1 MSNILNF
8 MKPGARM
15 NWVGRKWQWAMR
27 NQLFWWN
34 IVLILATI
42 VFVFIL
48 RSPGES
54 DFRVKTL
61 GMVLQLIG
69 VGTVWFDLTSTA
81 RAFGKT
87 GMLVRTKNW
96 LKDGFSGDATIVM
109 MGATAQANA
118 TSSCRATVRWPIDS
132 AADHERRIEAVEKN
146 IGKIDEDIG
155 AIFRELDQQ
164 SAVARE
170 RAANEEQM
178 RAQAVAEV
186 RRELIEASVGNFPV
200 LVFGAVWLAVGVVLS
215 TWAPEIAKIAAG
227 NWRSVLSVI

>member
-1 MSNILNF
+1 
-8 MKPGARM
+8 M
-15 NWVGRKWQWAMR
+15 NWFRRKWQWAMR
-27 NQLFWWN
+27 NKLFWWN
-34 IVLILATI
+34 IGLIWLTVSCI
-42 VFVFIL
+42 CIW

-61 GMVLQLIG
+61 GMALQLIG
-69 VGTVWFDLTSTA
+69 VGTVWFDLTTTA
-81 RAFGKT
+81 RTFGRS
-87 GMLVRTKNW
+87 GMIERTKKW
-96 LKDGFSGDATIVM
+96 LKDGFSGDATVVM
-109 MGATAQANA
+109 MGASAQANA

-215 TWAPEIAKIAAG
+215 TWAPEIAKVAAG
-227 NWRSVLSVI
+227 HWAGVFSSM

>member
-1 MSNILNF
+1 
-8 MKPGARM
+8 M
-15 NWVGRKWQWAMR
+15 NWFQRKWQWAMR
-27 NQLFWWN
+27 NKLFWWN
-34 IVLILATI
+34 IVLIAASVL
-42 VFVFIL
+42 FVGFW

-81 RAFGKT
+81 RAFGKS
-87 GMLVRTKNW
+87 GMLMRTKKW
-96 LKDGFSGDATIVM
+96 MKDGFSGDAMVM
-109 MGATAQANA
+109 LTGVSAQASA
-118 TSSCRATVRWPIDS
+118 SSFGRATVRCPVDET
-132 AADHERRIEAVEKN
+132 ADQDRRIEALEKN

-164 SAVARE
+164 SVVAKE

-178 RAQAVAEV
+178 RAKAVAEV

-215 TWAPEIAKIAAG
+215 TWAPEIAKVAAG
-227 NWRSVLSVI
+227 NWHSVLSVI